1 MFPVKLFLWVMV
13 CFIMLVSLSP
23 CFNTSFVALLSL
35 LLLWL
40 SVQQLQKQWRL
51 PIIIWIYSI
60 IYKSYSFEIS
70 IRNMEISGRNN
81 FNLSALQKLFKVFSE
96 KKLMNKII
104 VYIFCYWNI
113 LKWKAWENKILQNN
127 KSA

>member
-1 MFPVKLFLWVMV
+1 
-13 CFIMLVSLSP
+13 
-23 CFNTSFVALLSL
+23 
-35 LLLWL
+35 
-40 SVQQLQKQWRL
+40 
-51 PIIIWIYSI
+51 
-60 IYKSYSFEIS
+60 
-70 IRNMEISGRNN
+70 MEISGRNN

-113 LKWKAWENKILQNN
+113 LKWKAWENIILQNN